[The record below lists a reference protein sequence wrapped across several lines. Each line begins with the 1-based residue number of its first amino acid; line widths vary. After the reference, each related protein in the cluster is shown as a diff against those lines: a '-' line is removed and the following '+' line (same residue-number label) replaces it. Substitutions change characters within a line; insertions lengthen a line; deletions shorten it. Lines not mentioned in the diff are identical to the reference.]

1 MKEILIIVSDD
12 DDPSFVDDDDDTR
25 ERLDDQLDC
34 MVDPKHCIE
43 RPKILMFHLHMV
55 ASMNECIINHL
66 SPYVCMYECKYI
78 IIDAVRSISSATTRI
93 VC

>member
-1 MKEILIIVSDD
+1 MKEILIIITDD
-12 DDPSFVDDDDDTR
+12 DDPSFDDDNDDDDDAR
-25 ERLDDQLDC
+25 ERHDDQLDC

-66 SPYVCMYECKYI
+66 SPFFICMCMYVCMH
-78 IIDAVRSISSATTRI
+78 V
-93 VC
+93 